1 MRRYV
6 PCAVVFI
13 FMSSSRESFFGRLPV
28 PSAAARMKALR
39 QRARNGKAIVSLEI
53 DLLPVT
59 ELLIDKGLLPI
70 TGAEDRGAIGHA
82 LEKLLALLIAARSL
96 PPACDA

>member
-1 MRRYV
+1 MT
-6 PCAVVFI
+6 
-13 FMSSSRESFFGRLPV
+13 
-28 PSAAARMKALR
+28 AAARMKALR
-39 QRARNGKAIVSLEI
+39 QRARNGKAIVSVEI

-82 LEKLLALLIAARSL
+82 LEKLLAQLIAA
-96 PPACDA
+96 PARDA

>member
-1 MRRYV
+1 MT
-6 PCAVVFI
+6 
-13 FMSSSRESFFGRLPV
+13 
-28 PSAAARMKALR
+28 SAAERMKALR
-39 QRARNGKAIVSLEI
+39 QRARNGKAIVSVEI

-82 LEKLLALLIAARSL
+82 LEKLLAQFIAA
-96 PPACDA
+96 PARDA

>member
-1 MRRYV
+1 V
-6 PCAVVFI
+6 T
-13 FMSSSRESFFGRLPV
+13 
-28 PSAAARMKALR
+28 AAARMKALR
-39 QRARNGKAIVSLEI
+39 QRARNGKAIVSVEI

-82 LEKLLALLIAARSL
+82 LEKLLAQSIAA
-96 PPACDA
+96 PARDA

>member
-1 MRRYV
+1 MT
-6 PCAVVFI
+6 
-13 FMSSSRESFFGRLPV
+13 
-28 PSAAARMKALR
+28 AAARMKALR
-39 QRARNGKAIVSLEI
+39 QRARNGKAIVSVEI

-82 LEKLLALLIAARSL
+82 LEKLLAQLIAARGL
-96 PPACDA
+96 PRLVTRNVVH

>member
-1 MRRYV
+1 MT
-6 PCAVVFI
+6 
-13 FMSSSRESFFGRLPV
+13 
-28 PSAAARMKALR
+28 SAAERMKALR
-39 QRARNGKAIVSLEI
+39 QRARDGKAIVSVEI

-82 LEKLLALLIAARSL
+82 LEKLLAQLIAARGL
-96 PPACDA
+96 PLVVTRNVVH

>member
-1 MRRYV
+1 MT
-6 PCAVVFI
+6 
-13 FMSSSRESFFGRLPV
+13 
-28 PSAAARMKALR
+28 SAAERMKALR
-39 QRARNGKAIVSLEI
+39 QRARNGKAIVSVEI

-82 LEKLLALLIAARSL
+82 LEKLVAQLIAARGL
-96 PPACDA
+96 PQLVTRNVVH

>member
-1 MRRYV
+1 
-6 PCAVVFI
+6 
-13 FMSSSRESFFGRLPV
+13 MSS
-28 PSAAARMKALR
+28 AAERMKASR
-39 QRARNGKAIVSLEI
+39 QRARNGKAIVPVEI

-70 TGAEDRGAIGHA
+70 TDAEDRGAIGRA

>member
-1 MRRYV
+1 MTN
-6 PCAVVFI
+6 
-13 FMSSSRESFFGRLPV
+13 
-28 PSAAARMKALR
+28 AAERMKALR
-39 QRARNGKAIVSLEI
+39 QRARDGKAIVSVEI

-82 LEKLLALLIAARSL
+82 LEKLLAQLIVARGL
-96 PPACDA
+96 PQLVTRNVVH

>member
-1 MRRYV
+1 MT
-6 PCAVVFI
+6 
-13 FMSSSRESFFGRLPV
+13 
-28 PSAAARMKALR
+28 SAAERMKALR
-39 QRARNGKAIVSLEI
+39 QRARNGKAIVSVEI

-96 PPACDA
+96 PPACDG